1 MKRLTP
7 FALFLLLMPFWAVH
21 AQTESATETQQEETP
36 WYQIEIIIFEYA
48 NLNNTDTETW
58 PRDPGAPDIDNTTK
72 LIPTAAV
79 EDYLNL
85 ISPEEE
91 EQREEPTAISFPPP
105 APGENTETE
114 TPTDQPV
121 IYVDETPFVILD
133 KESVPHELSLATG
146 DLERSRNY
154 HVLHHLAW
162 RQPVLPPG
170 ESVSV
175 HIHSEMEDDIL
186 FLEKAHLRQQQNNI
200 ENNHLPSGDDIPA
213 EQPSLTIDTLSDE
226 PTTIALEQDASQFS
240 ATSLDDTPTTASA
253 AEQIQNAQPRLPLNG
268 LIRVSLSR
276 YLHLQA
282 DLILSREITLPVQ
295 PSIFLNKNTTT
306 STETDEIIA
315 VRESPKNNPLTESI
329 ISTELGTLNF
339 TETSFYQP
347 YRLLES
353 RRMRSKEV
361 HYLDHPA
368 FGIIALITPYERPT
382 VNAEEE
388 PEETPIENIMIGV
401 TPDSGNAN

>member
-1 MKRLTP
+1 MKRLIP
-7 FALFLLLMPFWAVH
+7 LSLLLLLMPFLAAH
-21 AQTESATETQQEETP
+21 AQTESAAETQEETP
-36 WYQIEIIIFEYA
+36 WYQIEIIIFEYT

-58 PRDPGAPDIDNTTK
+58 PRDPGEPDINNTVP

-85 ISPEEE
+85 ISPEDDQHAEE
-91 EQREEPTAISFPPP
+91 TALIESAPSTKP
-105 APGENTETE
+105 ADNSSTEAPSE
-114 TPTDQPV
+114 QPV

-133 KESVPHELSLATG
+133 KESVPHELSLATR
-146 DLERSRNY
+146 DLERSKNY

-175 HIHSEMEDDIL
+175 HIHSEMEDGKL
-186 FLEKAHLRQQQNNI
+186 FLEKAHLSLQKEDV
-200 ENNHLPSGDDIPA
+200 ENNNLSSSDNVPV
-213 EQPSLTIDTLSDE
+213 EQAPLIMDTLSDE
-226 PTTIALEQDASQFS
+226 PTTIALGQDISQLG
-240 ATSLDDTPTTASA
+240 ATSLEDTDTMPVDTV
-253 AEQIQNAQPRLPLNG
+253 AEQTQDTQPRLPLDG

-295 PSIFLNKNTTT
+295 PSIFLHENKTS
-306 STETDEIIA
+306 STEADDVIT
-315 VRESPKNNPLTESI
+315 VRESPKNTAPTEAV
-329 ISTELGTLNF
+329 ISTELGALNF

-368 FGIIALITPYERPT
+368 FGVIALITPYERPT

-401 TPDSGNAN
+401 TP